1 MQQYFGKDKKNNT
14 LYLKESD
21 LNHIQRVMRM
31 KENDEIIV
39 VYDEKSYVCSL
50 NNDLLS
56 CEIKSVFKDNKE
68 ETKFL
73 VYVPFLQ
80 DEKMSYIFK
89 HGTEL
94 GITDFVVVEYE
105 RCKYKLPK
113 KDYEKK
119 QLDFSSPPNLL
130 KHECISTEIRR
141 AERKGHRTSVQ

>member
-39 VYDEKSYVCSL
+39 VYDDKSYVCSL

-68 ETKFL
+68 ETKFRL
-73 VYVPFLQ
+73 KVVIKYGIIRTM
-80 DEKMSYIFK
+80 EKY
-89 HGTEL
+89 
-94 GITDFVVVEYE
+94 GI
-105 RCKYKLPK
+105 
-113 KDYEKK
+113 
-119 QLDFSSPPNLL
+119 
-130 KHECISTEIRR
+130 
-141 AERKGHRTSVQ
+141 